1 MVDIAFSFS
10 GDQLVLLTV
19 AFIYLAYFGNAYIV
33 FHQSLFKPGETFW
46 LWGLVFLSIS
56 YIGFGLGPV
65 FGRPSLSIANA
76 TYIFAYVSLALQLRF
91 WLTSDRTVLPWVFAA
106 SLAYVVVFEL
116 LRETMP
122 YIGRATLGHVTLI
135 GLMTYGLWVSVRL
148 YHRDRSI
155 HMLILSCTLALEL
168 ICILGRLSLFWLT
181 QDPFA
186 ERQSIFQETI
196 AMIVLRWIL
205 LLANAVSYLTVMT
218 YVLAK
223 TLGRNDELGALLKEK
238 QQLLDAVSKASRS
251 RHAGTLAD
259 ALTHELR
266 QPLTNLQ
273 LTAARLPEAIENHN
287 LQDVRMLMGFVQDEC
302 KRSSNIMA
310 QLESLFRSQPT
321 DKQGVSLLNL
331 FGAIKTMLASH
342 LSANQVELTCHGHED
357 CLLDGN
363 STKLEA
369 VFVNIVSNAITALAD
384 QPHPRT
390 IDLTFITKGNRCVI
404 ELRDN
409 GPGFDPIILQNIGSA
424 YVSDRPSGSGI
435 GLWLSKMII
444 ESYQG
449 IFEVSNH
456 SRGAMVRINL
466 PRHTATSQG
475 Q

>member
-1 MVDIAFSFS
+1 MTPTFS
-10 GDQLVLLTV
+10 GDQFVLLTV
-19 AFIYLAYFGNAYIV
+19 AVIYLAYFGNAYIV
-33 FHQSLFKPGETFW
+33 FHQRRFKPGETFW

-76 TYIFAYVSLALQLRF
+76 TFIFAYVSLALQLRF
-91 WLTSDRTVLPWVFAA
+91 WLTGHRTISPWVFAA
-106 SLAYVVVFEL
+106 SIAYVVLFEM

-122 YIGRATLGHVTLI
+122 FIGRATLGHVTLT

-186 ERQSIFQETI
+186 ERQSIFHETT

-251 RHAGTLAD
+251 RHAGAWAD

-273 LTAARLPEAIENHN
+273 LTAARLPEAIENQD
-287 LQDVRMLMGFVQDEC
+287 LQDVRMLMDLVQDEC
-302 KRSSNIMA
+302 KRSSSIMT
-310 QLESLFRSQPT
+310 QLESLFRSEPT
-321 DKQGVSLLNL
+321 DKQDVSVLNL
-331 FGAIKTMLASH
+331 IGAVKTMLASR
-342 LSANQVELTCHGHED
+342 LSANQVELTCHGHDD
-357 CLLDGN
+357 CLIDGEP
-363 STKLEA
+363 TKLEA
-369 VFVNIVSNAITALAD
+369 VLVNVVSNAITALAD
-384 QPHPRT
+384 QPHPRM
-390 IDLTFITKGNRCVI
+390 IDLTFLAKGDRCVI

-409 GPGFDPIILQNIGSA
+409 GPGFDPIILKNIGSA
-424 YVSDRPSGSGI
+424 YISDRPSGSGI
-435 GLWLSKMII
+435 GLWLSKMIV
-444 ESYQG
+444 ESHLG
-449 IFEVSNH
+449 VFEVSNH
-456 SRGAMVRINL
+456 ARGALVRITL